1 MKRTPHENMN
11 GQWKNVLRR
20 YGLVGLIY
28 LLATFFTD
36 AFFMGD
42 TADYVESVI
51 IGLDFWEF
59 GHLFWRPLG
68 WLLFQVFQTPVSWIV
83 GASIPAQVAA
93 IFIAITWVSGLL
105 SVFLLHSLSLRFAKQ
120 QSVATFITI
129 AFIFSQ
135 GFLNFS
141 QTGSSYIPGLS
152 FLLLGFYLLLTRV
165 EKNDS
170 SWKTAIWSG
179 LALAVAVCLWFP
191 YVWAIPAALAAPL
204 LIAETR
210 QSSWRLV
217 LRTVTTF
224 SLITSFAYV
233 WVILHLGIHDLTG
246 LHAWVTSSSH
256 GMKLTGIARTILG
269 FVRSIIN
276 LGNDGIAFKRF
287 TLNDPYAP
295 ISGFD
300 LLRVSVWKLGLFYLI
315 FAALLFSLVRSE
327 RGKRFLALIFINA
340 IPLFGFAFFFDG
352 GSVERYLPLFPVLFL
367 SAAFCFSEPKTPRY
381 MRVAAIIFICI
392 FSVTNLRVMNLAAL
406 SAQQQLI
413 ESRIDAVHSQLT
425 PRSKLFVISQQDE
438 LINFNRTFFF
448 NPVNQDIGA
457 ITSPVLLLNTTQVD
471 RWQVAFAEDVA
482 TVWKAGGEAWLSS
495 RLFSAS
501 PAPEWN
507 WVEGADQRIAWRD
520 LHSFFVQLEV
530 GEVKGEKDGF
540 VRLLNT
546 ETNKHLLS
554 GILLAKQEGKQS
566 LE

>member
-1 MKRTPHENMN
+1 MKAHL
-11 GQWKNVLRR
+11 KDFLSR
-20 YGLVGLIY
+20 YRLVGLVY
-28 LLATFFTD
+28 LLATFCTD

-68 WLLFQVFQTPVSWIV
+68 WLLFQVLQTPVSWIV
-83 GASIPAQVAA
+83 GTSIPAQVAA
-93 IFIAITWVSGLL
+93 IFIAINWVSGLL

-135 GFLNFS
+135 AFLNFS

-152 FLLLGFYLLLTRV
+152 FLLLGLYLLLTRV
-165 EKNDS
+165 EKNDA

-179 LALAVAVCLWFP
+179 LALTGAICFWFP

-204 LIAETR
+204 LIGETR
-210 QSSWRLV
+210 QRPWRLV
-217 LRTVTTF
+217 LRSLTAF
-224 SLITSFAYV
+224 SLITSLVYV
-233 WVILHLGIHDLTG
+233 WVILHLGIDDLTG
-246 LHAWVTSSSH
+246 LQAWISSSSH
-256 GMKLTGIARTILG
+256 GMKLTGVARTIIG
-269 FVRSIIN
+269 FVRSMIN

-300 LLRVSVWKLGLFYLI
+300 LLRDSAWKLGLFYLV
-315 FAALLFSLVRSE
+315 FAAMLFSLFRSE

-352 GSVERYLPLFPVLFL
+352 GAVERYLPLFPLLFL
-367 SAAFCFSEPKTPRY
+367 AAAFCFSESTTPRY
-381 MRVAAIIFICI
+381 VRVAAIIFICI
-392 FSVTNLRVMNLAAL
+392 VSLTNLRVMNVASL

-413 ESRIDAVHSQLT
+413 ESRIGAVHSQLT
-425 PRSKLFVISQQDE
+425 PQSKLFVISQQDE

-448 NPVNQDIGA
+448 NPVNQDIGV
-457 ITSPVLLLNTTQVD
+457 ITNPVLLLNTTQVD
-471 RWQVAFAEDVA
+471 RWQLAFAEDVA
-482 TVWKAGGEAWLSS
+482 TAWNAGGEAWLSN

-501 PAPEWN
+501 PSPEWN

-520 LHSFFVQLEV
+520 LHSFFAQLEV
-530 GEVKGEKDGF
+530 GEVKGETDGF